1 MVVMLESVVEATET
15 NVEVINGNINKGDS
29 SMKNLVFTIVT
40 ILALSSCKTTEVVT
54 VEKVKADTT
63 YITKVQRDSIWQHD
77 SVYVKEKGDSVLI
90 ERWHTKYIEKEV
102 HDTTYVAKHDSV
114 PVPYPVTKY
123 VEKSLTFWQKLL
135 MWFGGISGLL
145 VIVILYIKL
154 RR

>member
-1 MVVMLESVVEATET
+1 
-15 NVEVINGNINKGDS
+15 
-29 SMKNLVFTIVT
+29 MKNLVYILVT

-54 VEKVKADTT
+54 VEKVKTDTT

-77 SVYVKEKGDSVLI
+77 SVFVKEKGDSVLI
-90 ERWHTKYIEKEV
+90 ERWHTKYINKEV

-145 VIVILYIKL
+145 VIVILYIRLK
-154 RR
+154 RQPSQHFCFHAFF

>member
-1 MVVMLESVVEATET
+1 MLIGHFYFEDSKK
-15 NVEVINGNINKGDS
+15 NGELNKGDR
-29 SMKNLVFTIVT
+29 SMKNLVFILVT

-54 VEKVKADTT
+54 VEKVKSDTT

-114 PVPYPVTKY
+114 PVPYHVTKY
-123 VEKSLTFWQKLL
+123 VEKQLSWWQKTL
-135 MWFGGISGLL
+135 MYAGGIFGLFI
-145 VIVILYIKL
+145 IVILYMKL
-154 RR
+154 RRWLF

>member
-1 MVVMLESVVEATET
+1 
-15 NVEVINGNINKGDS
+15 
-29 SMKNLVFTIVT
+29 MKNLVFILVT

-123 VEKSLTFWQKLL
+123 VEKQLSWWQKTL
-135 MWFGGISGLL
+135 MYAGGIFGLFIIIVIIGLL
-145 VIVILYIKL
+145 YGL

>member
-1 MVVMLESVVEATET
+1 MDKRVLYST
-15 NVEVINGNINKGDS
+15 IWL
-29 SMKNLVFTIVT
+29 MKSLVFALI
-40 ILALSSCKTTEVVT
+40 IMLALTGCKTTEVVT

-123 VEKSLTFWQKLL
+123 VEKQLSWWQKTLIYA
-135 MWFGGISGLL
+135 GGIGIVSFIIIGLL
-145 VIVILYIKL
+145 YGLK
-154 RR
+154 R

>member
-1 MVVMLESVVEATET
+1 
-15 NVEVINGNINKGDS
+15 
-29 SMKNLVFTIVT
+29 MKNLVFALI
-40 ILALSSCKTTEVVT
+40 IMLALSSCKTTEVVT

-123 VEKSLTFWQKLL
+123 VEKQLSWWQKTL
-135 MWFGGISGLL
+135 MYAGGIFGLFI
-145 VIVILYIKL
+145 IVILYIKL
-154 RR
+154 QR

>member
-1 MVVMLESVVEATET
+1 MDKRVLYST
-15 NVEVINGNINKGDS
+15 IWL
-29 SMKNLVFTIVT
+29 MKSLVFALI
-40 ILALSSCKTTEVVT
+40 IMLALTGCKTTEVVT
-54 VEKVKADTT
+54 VEKVKSDTT

-123 VEKSLTFWQKLL
+123 VEKQLSWWQKTL
-135 MWFGGISGLL
+135 MYAGGIFGLFI
-145 VIVILYIKL
+145 IVILYMKL

>member
-1 MVVMLESVVEATET
+1 
-15 NVEVINGNINKGDS
+15 
-29 SMKNLVFTIVT
+29 MKNLVFVLAT
-40 ILALSSCKTTEVVT
+40 ILVLSSCKTTEVVT

-77 SVYVKEKGDSVLI
+77 SVFVKEKGDSVLI
-90 ERWHTKYIEKEV
+90 ERWHTKYINKEV
-102 HDTTYVAKHDSV
+102 HDTCYVAKHDSV
-114 PVPYPVTKY
+114 PVPYPVTKC
-123 VEKSLTFWQKLL
+123 VEKSLAFWQKLL

>member
-1 MVVMLESVVEATET
+1 
-15 NVEVINGNINKGDS
+15 
-29 SMKNLVFTIVT
+29 MKNLVFTIVT

-77 SVYVKEKGDSVLI
+77 SVFVKEKGDSVLI

-123 VEKSLTFWQKLL
+123 VEKQLSWWQKLL

-154 RR
+154 KR

>member
-1 MVVMLESVVEATET
+1 
-15 NVEVINGNINKGDS
+15 
-29 SMKNLVFTIVT
+29 MKNLVFLLVT

-77 SVYVKEKGDSVLI
+77 SVFVKEKGDSVLI

-123 VEKSLTFWQKLL
+123 VEKQLSWWQKTL
-135 MWFGGISGLL
+135 MYAGGILGLFI
-145 VIVILYIKL
+145 IVILYIKL
-154 RR
+154 QR

>member
-1 MVVMLESVVEATET
+1 MDKRVLYST
-15 NVEVINGNINKGDS
+15 IWL
-29 SMKNLVFTIVT
+29 MKSLVFALI
-40 ILALSSCKTTEVVT
+40 IMLALTGCKTKEVVT

-123 VEKSLTFWQKLL
+123 VEKQLSWWQKTLIYA
-135 MWFGGISGLL
+135 GGIFGLFI
-145 VIVILYIKL
+145 IVILYIKL